1 MSSTNFG
8 ASLAPAARYS
18 EIMKAVAVFPAR
30 REVQLID
37 HPEPKIES
45 PFQVKVRMLD
55 VGVCGTDR
63 EIISFQY
70 GIPPDGSDYLI
81 IGHESLAQVVETGE
95 KVTRAKAGDLVV
107 LTVRRPCPHASC
119 VACRS
124 GRQDFCYTGDFTE
137 RGIKQRHGYMTEFVV
152 EEESYANVVPH
163 ELRDV
168 AVLVEP
174 LTIAEKSLAQLGA
187 IEQRL
192 PWEGRGHRNA
202 VVLGA
207 GPVGLLG
214 AMALTIAGFDVTV
227 YSLSSKHAEKDDI
240 VSAMGARYIA
250 AETHSVDDMAKE
262 VGAIDLVYEAVG
274 ASGFAFEV
282 IKHLGPNGV
291 FIFTGVP
298 GHKGPIQVDTDYIMR
313 DVVLNN
319 QVILGSVNA
328 PPQSFQ
334 AAIRDLGAFM
344 QKWPDAVH
352 ALITARFPIEQAT
365 RPLAPGVG
373 GIKNVITVSA

>member
-1 MSSTNFG
+1 
-8 ASLAPAARYS
+8 
-18 EIMKAVAVFPAR
+18 MKAVAVFPVR

-37 HPEPKIES
+37 HPEPSLQS
-45 PFQVKVRMLD
+45 PTQVKARVLD

-70 GIPPDGSDYLI
+70 GTPPRGSEYLI
-81 IGHESLAQVVETGE
+81 IGHESLIQVIECGQ
-95 KVTRAKAGDLVV
+95 KVTKAKPGDLAV
-107 LTVRRPCPHASC
+107 LTVRRPCPHDSC
-119 VACRS
+119 IACRS

-152 EEESYANVVPH
+152 EEDSYVNVVPP

-174 LTIAEKSLAQLGA
+174 LTIAEKSMEQLGMVQ
-187 IEQRL
+187 QRL
-192 PWEGRGHRNA
+192 PWDGQGHRRA

-214 AMALTIAGFDVTV
+214 AMALTIAGFEVTV
-227 YSLSSKHAEKDDI
+227 YSRSSVHEEKNDI
-240 VSAMGARYIA
+240 VSAIGARYIA
-250 AETHSVDDMAKE
+250 AETHSVEEMAKA
-262 VGAIDLVYEAVG
+262 VGAIDVVYEAIG
-274 ASGFAFEV
+274 ASGVAFDV
-282 IKHLGPNGV
+282 IKQLGPNGV

-298 GHKGPIQVDTDYIMR
+298 GRKGPIEVDADYIMR

-328 PPQSFQ
+328 PPHSFQ
-334 AAIRDLGAFM
+334 AAIRDLGTFM
-344 QKWPDAVH
+344 QKWPDAVR
-352 ALITARFPIEQAT
+352 ALITARFPIDQAT
-365 RPLAPGVG
+365 KPLSPGAAG
-373 GIKNVITVSA
+373 TKNVIVVGA